1 MDCSE
6 ITKGSVF
13 TKRSTKEKRVSWD
26 KTINCT
32 NKPSEPPDMEEE
44 DDEFEKEMR
53 TVIEERLHKAEV
65 ESGIKSKYQT
75 PNTVGK
81 VDSKTDISNNKNVY
95 DPIYF
100 DSDDSDEE
108 NNFETL
114 PSTSN
119 SKTTK
124 NKEHSV
130 ISTEDLMYGPEL
142 DDEDQAWA
150 DNIRKSYQRTG
161 SQKR

>member
-32 NKPSEPPDMEEE
+32 NRPSEPPDMEEE
-44 DDEFEKEMR
+44 DDEFEKEML

-65 ESGIKSKYQT
+65 DSGIKSKYQI
-75 PNTVGK
+75 PNDANK
-81 VDSKTDISNNKNVY
+81 VDSKTDIHNSKNVY

-100 DSDDSDEE
+100 DSDDSDDD
-108 NNFETL
+108 NNLETL

-119 SKTTK
+119 NKPTK
-124 NKEHSV
+124 NKEHSI

-150 DNIRKSYQRTG
+150 DDIRKSYRRTG
-161 SQKR
+161 PGKR

>member
-53 TVIEERLHKAEV
+53 NVIEERLYKAEV
-65 ESGIKSKYQT
+65 ESGIKSKYQI

-81 VDSKTDISNNKNVY
+81 LDSKADINSKNMY
-95 DPIYF
+95 NPIYF

-114 PSTSN
+114 PSTSNN

-150 DNIRKSYQRTG
+150 DNIRKSYQRNG